1 MVAPPRSKEQEHP
14 VLMEGLAVD
23 VLDEGVP
30 NLSSFES
37 SGP

>member
-14 VLMEGLAVD
+14 VSMERLAVD
-23 VLDEGVP
+23 VLDEEVS

-37 SGP
+37 